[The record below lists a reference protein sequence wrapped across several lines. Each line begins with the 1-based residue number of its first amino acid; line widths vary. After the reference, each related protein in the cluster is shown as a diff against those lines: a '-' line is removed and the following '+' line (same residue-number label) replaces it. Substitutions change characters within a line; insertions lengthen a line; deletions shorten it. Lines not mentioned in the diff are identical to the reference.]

1 MRNISVINL
10 MVMPKQ
16 NKKSEYRLGIFFF
29 GNKLI
34 MTDIFLG
41 LMLICCVLQ
50 DWKMRMT
57 EK

>member
-1 MRNISVINL
+1 

-41 LMLICCVLQ
+41 LMLICMCTSRLEDEDDRKIKQIRSV
-50 DWKMRMT
+50 K
-57 EK
+57 